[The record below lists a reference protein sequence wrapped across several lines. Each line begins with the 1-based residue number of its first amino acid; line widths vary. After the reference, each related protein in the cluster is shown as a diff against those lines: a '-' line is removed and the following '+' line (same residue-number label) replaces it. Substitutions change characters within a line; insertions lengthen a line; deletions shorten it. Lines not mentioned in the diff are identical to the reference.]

1 MPKFCAFTRHRNA
14 APLLVNRDLVRAV
27 SQDSAAGGTM
37 ILFDAA
43 HSIVVAESLET
54 VVERMNAK

>member
-1 MPKFCAFTRHRNA
+1 MPKFCAFTRHRNNTS
-14 APLLVNRDLVRAV
+14 LIVNRDLVRAV
-27 SQDSAAGGTM
+27 SHDPSVGGTV

-43 HSIVVAESLET
+43 HTLVVAESLET

>member
-1 MPKFCAFTRHRNA
+1 MPQFCTFTRHRNA
-14 APLLVNRDLVRAV
+14 APLIINRDQVRAV
-27 SQDSAAGGTM
+27 SQDSPAGGTV

-54 VVERMNAK
+54 VVERMNEG